1 MKGSHGTVKSSDLRL
16 HFNAQGAARKAAL
29 DCEAAVFLDHYG
41 NTREE
46 LADEYGPYDEAS
58 SFIAVI
64 DSDGV
69 AVAAARLINPG
80 PMGLKTINDVGRQ
93 PWGVDGRRS
102 ARAAGLDLD
111 NTWDVA
117 TFGVRRGAQRGML
130 LSAALY
136 HAVIVGGT
144 VNAMK
149 SIVMIM
155 DERARRLF
163 TSIGFYSY
171 PLPGTKPAAYLGSAK
186 STPLWGHR
194 ESLVDGQRRSNPDAF
209 RLISLGVGLDGISVP
224 PYEDFHLDWRPMS
237 LSDFDLSMPMLE
249 IA

>member
-1 MKGSHGTVKSSDLRL
+1 MSSELRL
-16 HFNAQGAARKAAL
+16 HFNAQGAARRAAI
-29 DCEAAVFLDHYG
+29 DCEADVFLDAYG
-41 NTREE
+41 NTRQEIE
-46 LADEYGPYDEAS
+46 SEYGRYDDAS

-69 AVAAARLINPG
+69 ALAAARLINPG
-80 PMGLKTINDVGRQ
+80 PAGLKTINDVARP
-93 PWGVDGRRS
+93 PWCVNGERS

-117 TFGVRRGAQRGML
+117 TFGVRRGAKRGLL

-144 VNAMK
+144 VNSMK

-171 PLPGTKPAAYLGSAK
+171 PLPGTRPAPYLGSSR

-224 PYEDFHLDWRPMS
+224 PAEDFQLDWRPA
-237 LSDFDLSMPMLE
+237 LGPDFDLGVPLLE

>member
-1 MKGSHGTVKSSDLRL
+1 MSSDLRL

-29 DCEAAVFLDHYG
+29 DCEAAVFLEHYG

-46 LADEYGPYDEAS
+46 LAAEYGLYDEAS

-64 DSDGV
+64 DNDGI

-80 PMGLKTINDVGRQ
+80 PMGLKTINDVSRA
-93 PWGVDGRRS
+93 PWGVDGTRS
-102 ARAAGLDLD
+102 ARAAGLDLA

-117 TFGVRRGAQRGML
+117 TFGVRREAKRGML

-149 SIVMIM
+149 SIIMIM

-171 PLPGTKPAAYLGSAK
+171 PLPGTKPAPYLGSPK

-194 ESLVDGQRRSNPDAF
+194 ESLVDGQRRANPDAF
-209 RLISLGVGLDGISVP
+209 RLISQGIGLDGISVP
-224 PYEDFHLDWRPMS
+224 SYEDFHLDWRPS
-237 LSDFDLSMPMLE
+237 CVTDFDLGVPMLE
-249 IA
+249 TA

>member
-1 MKGSHGTVKSSDLRL
+1 MKSSDLRL
-16 HFNAQGAARKAAL
+16 HFNAQGAARQAAL
-29 DCEAAVFLDHYG
+29 DCEASVFLEAYG

-46 LADEYGPYDEAS
+46 LAEEYGPYDEDS

-69 AVAAARLINPG
+69 AQAAARLINPG
-80 PMGLKTINDVGRQ
+80 PVGLKTINDVSRA
-93 PWGVDGRRS
+93 PWGVDGTRS

-117 TFGVRRGAQRGML
+117 TFGVRRGAGRGML

-136 HAVIVGGT
+136 HAVILGGT
-144 VNAMK
+144 VNSMK

-171 PLPGTKPAAYLGSAK
+171 PLPGTKPAPYLGSAK
-186 STPLWGHR
+186 STPVWGHR
-194 ESLVDGQRRSNPDAF
+194 ESLIDGQRRANPDAF
-209 RLISLGVGLDGISVP
+209 RLISLGIGLDGISVP
-224 PYEDFHLDWRPMS
+224 PQSDFQLDWRPAPIGE
-237 LSDFDLSMPMLE
+237 FDLSIRMLE
-249 IA
+249 SA